1 MKNQTENYLN
11 IGYEESL
18 DFSQDICFWIQDNW
32 DRKKTNEGL
41 REEMLDF
48 MFQKDGVSTYK
59 NVARKQANKIF
70 RDVRDMET
78 KRLKTPRTWKGKQF
92 ELLKISGIYDKQWDV
107 QVRHEGYVIELVII
121 TENEGFDVIIARIG
135 NIEVQKFGAGDLG
148 MYKASDIVDIN
159 SREAI
164 GSLLS
169 KALDDVD
176 IQTILKHALINTIE
190 DYSKQLRQIMDLEK
204 YK

>member
-1 MKNQTENYLN
+1 
-11 IGYEESL
+11 
-18 DFSQDICFWIQDNW
+18 
-32 DRKKTNEGL
+32 
-41 REEMLDF
+41 
-48 MFQKDGVSTYK
+48 
-59 NVARKQANKIF
+59 
-70 RDVRDMET
+70 MET

-92 ELLKISGIYDKQWDV
+92 ELLKISGIYDKQWDI

-169 KALDDVD
+169 KALDGVD
-176 IQTILKHALINTIE
+176 IQTIFKHALINTIE